1 MIIGPLR
8 MVTRL
13 KRQATSCD
21 KMSRGIMPRTTK
33 TQAARNIRHNPR
45 RKAQASSHKQQAS

>member
-1 MIIGPLR
+1 MKPGPMR

-13 KRQATSCD
+13 KLQDTSCD

-33 TQAARNIRHNPR
+33 TQAASHKRHNPL
-45 RKAQASSHKQQAS
+45 RKAQASSHKQQAP